1 MSDVFTPDEVESLTS
16 ELNRQLM
23 DLAAEGPASQRA
35 RGAGK
40 PHAER
45 QRKALEA
52 ATGQDAATFLARFRQ
67 AARKDLCEDG
77 GLLHEQW
84 KKYRDLA
91 SKDMLNRFGGIL
103 VGFGL
108 AGSALQIAVVAVA
121 VYVLYLGVQAFCAG
135 ED

>member
-1 MSDVFTPDEVESLTS
+1 MSDVFTPDEIESLTS
-16 ELNRQLM
+16 ELNQQL
-23 DLAAEGPASQRA
+23 LALQAEAPATQ
-35 RGAGK
+35 RGAG
-40 PHAER
+40 AGER
-45 QRKALEA
+45 RGQRQLAAIAA
-52 ATGQDAATFLARFRQ
+52 ATGQDAASFLVRFRQ
-67 AARKDLCEDG
+67 AARKDLCEEG

-108 AGSALQIAVVAVA
+108 AGSALQVAVVAVA

-135 ED
+135 EE